1 MTVAFSN
8 VSSFSSPTS
17 LDSWWK
23 IQGEWVEEPNDRRG
37 GHSGVQ
43 RIWKDDTLLY
53 AKRQT
58 GHIHRSM
65 LHPFGRPTVLR
76 ERDALLGAR
85 KAGVTVPEIIY
96 CAAEHNAQGWRA
108 LLVTKALDG
117 FQPIDDWYA
126 GNGREQYGEALHQQL
141 LQKVAQSLASLHK
154 ARWQHGCIYI
164 KHIFVRITG
173 EGQTLTPEVALLD
186 LEKCRR
192 RLTSKQA
199 ALHDMLQLRRHSPW
213 SQTDWQSLIGHYQLA
228 MGRNFKTLY
237 DAIRP

>member
-1 MTVAFSN
+1 MTADT
-8 VSSFSSPTS
+8 VSMPAPGS
-17 LDSWWK
+17 LETWWQL
-23 IQGEWVEEPNDRRG
+23 QGEWVEAPNDRRG

-58 GHIHRSM
+58 GHIHRSL

-96 CAAEHNAQGWRA
+96 CAAERNTQGWRA
-108 LLVTKALDG
+108 LLVTKELEG
-117 FQPIDDWYA
+117 FQPIDAWYA
-126 GNGREQYGEALHQQL
+126 DNDRADYGEALHEQL

-164 KHIFVRITG
+164 KHIFVRITS
-173 EGQTLTPEVALLD
+173 EGQALTPEVALLD

-213 SQTDWQSLIGHYQLA
+213 SQADWQSLIGHYQLA

-237 DAIRP
+237 NATRG

>member
-1 MTVAFSN
+1 MTAKP
-8 VSSFSSPTS
+8 VSVLATDS
-17 LDSWWK
+17 LDTWWQL
-23 IQGEWVEEPNDRRG
+23 QGEWVEAPNVRRG
-37 GHSGVQ
+37 GQSGVQ
-43 RIWKDDTLLY
+43 RIWKGETLLY

-58 GHIHRSM
+58 GHIHRSL

-96 CAAEHNAQGWRA
+96 CAAERNTQGWRA

-126 GNGREQYGEALHQQL
+126 GNCREQYGEALHQQL
-141 LQKVAQSLASLHK
+141 LQQVAHSLARLHK

-173 EGQTLTPEVALLD
+173 EGQSLTPEVALLD

-213 SQTDWQSLIGHYQLA
+213 SQADWQSLIGHYQLA
-228 MGRNFKTLY
+228 MGRNFKTIY
-237 DAIRP
+237 NATRG

>member
-1 MTVAFSN
+1 MTADA
-8 VSSFSSPTS
+8 VSMLVPGN
-17 LDSWWK
+17 LDTWWQL
-23 IQGEWVEEPNDRRG
+23 QGEWVEAPNVRRG

-43 RIWKDDTLLY
+43 RIHQVEGLLY

-58 GHIHRSM
+58 GHLYRSL

-96 CAAEHNAQGWRA
+96 CAAERDPQGWRA
-108 LLVTKALDG
+108 LLVTRALEG
-117 FQPIDDWYA
+117 FQPIDAWYA
-126 GNGREQYGEALHQQL
+126 DNNREHYGEALHEQL
-141 LQKVAQSLASLHK
+141 LQKVAQSLARLHK

-173 EGQTLTPEVALLD
+173 EGQALSPEVALLD

-192 RLTSKQA
+192 RLTCKQA

-213 SQTDWQSLIGHYQLA
+213 DQADWQSLIGHYQLA

-237 DAIRP
+237 NATRD